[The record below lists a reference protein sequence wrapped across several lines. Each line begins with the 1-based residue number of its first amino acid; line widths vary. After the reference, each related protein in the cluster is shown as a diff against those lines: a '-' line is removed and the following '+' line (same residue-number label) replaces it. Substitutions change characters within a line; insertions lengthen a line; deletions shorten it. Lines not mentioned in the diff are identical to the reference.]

1 MDELLMC
8 TGAVLLVIGVTYCFT
23 LLAIVKAKKTITA
36 KQDAI
41 MAKLIEIKP
50 R

>member
-1 MDELLMC
+1 MDESLFFALFIIPIIMFMAC
-8 TGAVLLVIGVTYCFT
+8 FYILVDT
-23 LLAIVKAKKTITA
+23 LKVIIK

-41 MAKLIEIKP
+41 MAKLIEIKF